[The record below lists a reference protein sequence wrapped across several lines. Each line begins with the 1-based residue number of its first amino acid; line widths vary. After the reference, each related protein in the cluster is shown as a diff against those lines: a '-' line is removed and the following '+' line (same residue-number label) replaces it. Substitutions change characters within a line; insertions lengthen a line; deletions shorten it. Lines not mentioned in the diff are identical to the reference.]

1 MDGIPVHVPTTC
13 KDFDTTSFKF
23 GKLEYDKDPVGNVTD
38 DNDVYD
44 YSYNGAVSGEV
55 KVVNAYPNGTLA
67 RVVCKEGYGTYLDDD
82 GLATNRVEKE
92 VNTTCIDGGW
102 TVDLDIYTRSP
113 PETTYDFLVCE
124 PHNADW
130 KSSSKEDY
138 FGVDHGAYGGSR
150 DEGAE
155 DDEDAADNS
164 TEPRLKCYQGYEVAR
179 LLLRDC
185 KKGAKSCRSEDRTWE
200 AGVLLTCSDEPC
212 EFNGKVVDTAVCY
225 NTSADWEERCCCY
238 GDGCNENTLRGEYL
252 AKGINVKSPSSCVG
266 FDAPGH
272 PRFGFSNGE
281 MVYSEE
287 PTGTVDF
294 SEDYVD
300 YSMYPNGT
308 VA

>member
-1 MDGIPVHVPTTC
+1 MIWDLDIPMRIFLCHTKFQVFELPSLAFGLAWIAGIPVHVPTTC

-155 DDEDAADNS
+155 DDEGRYECVWTRTEYHRCRNS
-164 TEPRLKCYQGYEVAR
+164 ELALY
-179 LLLRDC
+179 
-185 KKGAKSCRSEDRTWE
+185 
-200 AGVLLTCSDEPC
+200 
-212 EFNGKVVDTAVCY
+212 
-225 NTSADWEERCCCY
+225 TS
-238 GDGCNENTLRGEYL
+238 
-252 AKGINVKSPSSCVG
+252 
-266 FDAPGH
+266 
-272 PRFGFSNGE
+272 
-281 MVYSEE
+281 
-287 PTGTVDF
+287 
-294 SEDYVD
+294 
-300 YSMYPNGT
+300 
-308 VA
+308 